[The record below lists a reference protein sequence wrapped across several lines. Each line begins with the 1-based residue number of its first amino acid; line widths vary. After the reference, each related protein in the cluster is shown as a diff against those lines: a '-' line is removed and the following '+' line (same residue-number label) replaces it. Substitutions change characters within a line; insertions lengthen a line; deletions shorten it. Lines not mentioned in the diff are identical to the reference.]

1 MKRRFKYYTPII
13 MQKLGYVVF
22 YPLHRLFVDLE
33 IRGRENLVGLNGP
46 IILASNHTG
55 ELDTMTIHM
64 VFPFF
69 SKFFPIYYITSPTFK
84 YNTFGWR
91 SYFYGQTLFQMFGGY
106 AVHSG
111 FKDYAISLEDH
122 IDLLEKGH
130 TVQIYPEGKMTRDG
144 NLSPARGGLGYMVY
158 KTGATVLPVAIDTFY
173 NLSWMDYFA
182 KKRRVIVTILP
193 PMKDSEIA
201 TALEPTVEDY
211 RHSGQLVL
219 DRIGEVLKS

>member
-1 MKRRFKYYTPII
+1 

-33 IRGRENLVGLNGP
+33 IRGRENLENLNGP

-55 ELDTMTIHM
+55 EMDTMTVHM
-64 VFPFF
+64 TFPFF
-69 SKFFPIYYITSPTFK
+69 SKFFPIYYITSPVLK

-91 SYFYGQTLFQMFGGY
+91 SYIYGQTFFQLFGGY

-122 IDLLEKGH
+122 VDLLENGH
-130 TVQIYPEGKMTRDG
+130 TIQIYPEGMMTRDG
-144 NLSPARGGLGYMVY
+144 NMSPSRGGLGYMVY
-158 KTGATVLPVAIDTFY
+158 KTGATVLPVVIDTFY

-182 KKRRVIVTILP
+182 KKRKVIVTILKP
-193 PMKDSEIA
+193 LTENEIA
-201 TALEPTVEDY
+201 TALVPTVEDY
-211 RHSGQLVL
+211 RYAGQQVL
-219 DRIGEVLKS
+219 NKIEEVLNRNSTL